1 MGAGRSEGSS
11 ATGDGGQ
18 AAIPLMP
25 DGDGTGSG
33 SLLDS
38 VLSILFK
45 KQSSEVWV
53 VALFFI
59 DNMVALDCILNLYV
73 PLYVWVL
80 CLKS

>member
-1 MGAGRSEGSS
+1 MGDGRVEGSS
-11 ATGDGGQ
+11 AIGDGGK
-18 AAIPLMP
+18 ADTSLTLAL
-25 DGDGTGSG
+25 DGTGSG

-59 DNMVALDCILNLYV
+59 DNMVALDCILNLCV
-73 PLYVWVL
+73 PFYVWVL